1 MKNNKQS
8 SKLNSSSKKLDQL
21 NELNKQEFLDKYLEI
36 KKLEFLDE
44 LLRNSKKKLEKANIA
59 LQKDKMAR
67 LILEHKI
74 ELVETHGFHS
84 NLDVAMEHHLNIASK
99 IISEKIS

>member
-21 NELNKQEFLDKYLEI
+21 NELNEQEFLDKHLEI
-36 KKLEFLDE
+36 FDE
-44 LLRNSKKKLEKANIA
+44 ILRNSKKDLEKANID
-59 LQKDKMAR
+59 LQKTRINR

-74 ELVETHGFHS
+74 ELTETHGFHS
-84 NLDVAMEHHLNIASK
+84 NLDAAMDYHLNIANA
-99 IISEKIS
+99 IISGNIS